1 MLAATICAA
10 PGSKARNKPP
20 PTREQLVER
29 CYDYRARLTNAQKG
43 LDAQREQLV
52 GLRKQVGSMQ
62 GELSDLEKQLEAEKS
77 KRQELERE
85 VFSLRRTK
93 RLRTDPKESNETTS
107 LRKRVRSA
115 LLMTHPDKIGQN
127 TVFTANEVTCILND
141 LL

>member
-85 VFSLRRTK
+85 VST
-93 RLRTDPKESNETTS
+93 RLCTNQHKHTIHLTHFCSHLTRCSRFGAPK
-107 LRKRVRSA
+107 
-115 LLMTHPDKIGQN
+115 G
-127 TVFTANEVTCILND
+127 
-141 LL
+141 